1 MTTPEPRVFKA
12 REKQRHG
19 KGFSRGELR
28 KAGTSMK
35 EALKLKV
42 PVDPR
47 RKTAHEENVEAVKA
61 FMVQKTVKKPEQ
73 KLKKPEKKPEK
84 KSKK

>member
-61 FMVQKTVKKPEQ
+61 FMAQKTVKKPEQ